1 MAIPLRDLIERPDLL
16 SKEGPRCHYCGVLLQ
31 GAITGK
37 QIEGGHQVCSDC
49 YYEKLGQAIEEHP
62 IVGARVHRG

>member
-16 SKEGPRCHYCGVLLQ
+16 SKVGPRCHYCGVLLQ
-31 GAITGK
+31 ETITGK
-37 QIEGGHQVCSDC
+37 RCEGDHEVCSDC